1 MHVPGSRLGEYRTRW
16 TFYWL
21 SPLKFSGGFNMIK
34 EKENEEI
41 AQNHIAVLS
50 TRFYHILTC
59 IYTVFLM
66 IKSTF

>member
-1 MHVPGSRLGEYRTRW
+1 MHVPGSRLGEYRMRW

-21 SPLKFSGGFNMIK
+21 SPHEFSGGFNK
-34 EKENEEI
+34 KNEET
-41 AQNHIAVLS
+41 AQNHIAVFS

-59 IYTVFLM
+59 MYTVFLM